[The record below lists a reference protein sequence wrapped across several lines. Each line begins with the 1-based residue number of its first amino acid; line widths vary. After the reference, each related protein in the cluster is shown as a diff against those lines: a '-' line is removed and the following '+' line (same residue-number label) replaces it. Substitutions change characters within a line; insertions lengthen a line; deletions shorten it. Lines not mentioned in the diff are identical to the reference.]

1 MDLQLKGQHALVSGS
16 TAGIGY
22 AIADALAAEGA
33 VVTINGR
40 TTEGTERA
48 KKKLLTAH
56 PHAEIHAVVAD
67 AGTAEGCNAL
77 ANSSQQFDILVNNMG
92 IFDPKP
98 FATIPDAAI
107 F

>member
-40 TTEGTERA
+40 TAEGTERA
-48 KKKLLTAH
+48 KKKLLAEPETTKSNLGRRYLSGLVLLGSPSGHIYPFVMTAT
-56 PHAEIHAVVAD
+56 
-67 AGTAEGCNAL
+67 GTLNRL
-77 ANSSQQFDILVNNMG
+77 
-92 IFDPKP
+92 
-98 FATIPDAAI
+98 
-107 F
+107 